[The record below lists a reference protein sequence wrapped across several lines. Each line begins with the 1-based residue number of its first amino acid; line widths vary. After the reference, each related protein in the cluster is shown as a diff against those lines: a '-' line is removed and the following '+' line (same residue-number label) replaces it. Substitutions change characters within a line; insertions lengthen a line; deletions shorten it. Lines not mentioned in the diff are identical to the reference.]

1 MNNPIRGIAS
11 PFSWFA
17 VERMV
22 RAVTAAYEGTTICPM
37 ASMAMTAG
45 DCKFTFLS
53 KARACRNQLGFQKA
67 EIETHSAGHA
77 HHMEYGLSVRRFIIS
92 LFIILL
98 PAGCSLLQPT
108 NPYSP
113 LLAKARPA
121 ALAPPTSRV
130 HMGIRPELSDEPLTF
145 DRCITI
151 ALTNNPEVAATGW
164 EGAAIEYRADQ
175 ARAQQWPTLSSDGG
189 YNRYLDSLRLLQ
201 ARYNGEPGYFD
212 TNIYRSDLIVKWPI
226 FTGGRIINEI
236 AAAELLSKAE
246 GNRLV
251 RTREELVFNVS
262 STFYAILGERKVI
275 QSLEFSLQAMEE
287 QLKKVGLLLEAE
299 KAARVDYL
307 RTEVRVADLRQ
318 SLVKERNLLAIQKRV
333 LANLLGLD
341 YDLERFAVDGKLTFE
356 ALELRADPLVVQ
368 ALGKRPDYLAAKN
381 RLEAQARRVDV
392 ARSGH
397 LPTVAIQ
404 GGYGVRADSYSHSE
418 DVGTIGVGVTIP
430 LYEGGRVVA
439 KVNEER
445 ALLGAAQE
453 RLRKLELQVRQE
465 VETAVLDIRSSSERV
480 RALEKSIEQAKES
493 LRIEQEK
500 YALAVGSI
508 TDVLDAQ
515 TALLFSETNYFRA
528 LADFRTAMARLDLAT
543 GVEIP

>member
-1 MNNPIRGIAS
+1 M
-11 PFSWFA
+11 
-17 VERMV
+17 
-22 RAVTAAYEGTTICPM
+22 
-37 ASMAMTAG
+37 
-45 DCKFTFLS
+45 
-53 KARACRNQLGFQKA
+53 
-67 EIETHSAGHA
+67 
-77 HHMEYGLSVRRFIIS
+77 IIS
-92 LFIILL
+92 LFILLL

-108 NPYSP
+108 NPYAP
-113 LLAKARPA
+113 VWAKARPA

-130 HMGIRPELSDEPLTF
+130 HMAIKPEHSDEPLTL

-151 ALTNNPEVAATGW
+151 ALANNPEVAATGW
-164 EGAAIEYRADQ
+164 ESAATEYRADQ
-175 ARAQQWPTLSSDGG
+175 TRSQQWPTLSSDGS

-212 TNIYRSDLIVKWPI
+212 NDIYREDLIVKWPI
-226 FTGGRIINEI
+226 FTGGRIVNEI

-246 GNRLV
+246 QNRLV
-251 RTREELVFNVS
+251 RTREELVFNVA

-287 QLKKVGLLLEAE
+287 QLKRVGLLLEAQ

-318 SLVKERNLLAIQKRV
+318 SLVKEQNLLAIQKRL
-333 LANLLGLD
+333 LASLLGLD
-341 YDLERFAVDGKLTFE
+341 YDLERFAVEGKLAFE
-356 ALELRADPLVVQ
+356 ALQPQADPLVAQ
-368 ALGKRPDYLAAKN
+368 ALEKRPDYLAAKD

-392 ARSGH
+392 ARAGH
-397 LPTVAIQ
+397 LPTVAVL
-404 GGYGVRADSYSHSE
+404 GAYGVRADSYSHSE
-418 DVGTIGVGVTIP
+418 DVGTIGVGVSMP

-445 ALLGAAQE
+445 ALLGASQE

-465 VETAVLDIRSSSERV
+465 VETAVLDIRSNSERV
-480 RALEKSIEQAKES
+480 RALEKAIEQAKES

-500 YALAVGSI
+500 YALAAGSI

-515 TALLFSETNYFRA
+515 TALLLSETSYFRA